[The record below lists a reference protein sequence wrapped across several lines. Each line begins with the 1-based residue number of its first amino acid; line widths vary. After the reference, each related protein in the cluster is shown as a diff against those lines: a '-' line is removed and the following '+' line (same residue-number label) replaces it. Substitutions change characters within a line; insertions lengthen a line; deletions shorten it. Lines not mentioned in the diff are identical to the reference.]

1 MFCNS
6 NTLVHSGPQVHA
18 ENNVLHCSTKYSGWP
33 THADTRTPAPP
44 HHNKSNHSL
53 DPDRWGSTTPHAT
66 IGPTVS
72 DTTRTST
79 STAAVVPPPRPRAAP
94 LCKNKKKEEEDPHAS
109 QSARQRAESKYID
122 HEVER
127 ANGRG
132 DARPAAEIIGALHT
146 RGEPYPPRPNERLL
160 PPPGP
165 RPHQASSMGAFRTG
179 ARARLRPAVSD
190 ALTRQADRQTCLSLT
205 RGALPARNGALASG
219 SAPAPGA
226 GAKAAATVP
235 PGGGIKCARARR
247 PRPLPS

>member
-33 THADTRTPAPP
+33 THADTRTPAAP

-79 STAAVVPPPRPRAAP
+79 STAAVVHPPRPRAAP

-127 ANGRG
+127 ANGRACTSRG
-132 DARPAAEIIGALHT
+132 GNYWCTYTHAGSRTRRARTNGYCL
-146 RGEPYPPRPNERLL
+146 RQ
-160 PPPGP
+160 GP

>member
-1 MFCNS
+1 MQRITCCTAAQ
-6 NTLVHSGPQVHA
+6 NTVAGQLMQTH
-18 ENNVLHCSTKYSGWP
+18 VLLLLPITTNQTTLSTLTGGAPPLLTQPSDP
-33 THADTRTPAPP
+33 PSATRPEPAPAPP
-44 HHNKSNHSL
+44 LSSPRL
-53 DPDRWGSTTPHAT
+53 DP
-66 IGPTVS
+66 
-72 DTTRTST
+72 
-79 STAAVVPPPRPRAAP
+79 AP
-94 LCKNKKKEEEDPHAS
+94 LRSAKTKKKEEEDPHAS